1 MKVAILGGGG
11 REHALYW
18 KIKQSPLVKK
28 VVVLGGNAL
37 MKNSI
42 AIDGNNL
49 EAIKNYCD
57 TQAVDYLIVGSETL
71 LAAGIVAYMAATK
84 TFVFGVNARA
94 ARLESSKLFAKQF
107 MTKYGVST
115 ADFEPFENA
124 PNNAPNNADNNVE
137 NDAQSNQEK
146 AQKSI
151 EAKQGNLVIKYD
163 GLAGGKGVWVCDS
176 IAESNKALDEM
187 EARYGKKCPFLI
199 EDKIVGQEVSLMGF
213 CDGKTIRLLQPSVD
227 YKPLLEDDKG
237 ANTGGM
243 GAVCPAP
250 FWNEALQ
257 KSFDETIAQPTLK
270 GMAAEQIDYQGFIY
284 FGAIIANNQVF
295 LLEYNVRLGDPETQV
310 LLVNLKSDLMAG
322 IVACATGKLNEVQ
335 LDFESSY
342 AVAVAQVSS
351 GYPATYPTGL
361 LIEGIPE
368 AIQKSLVFGA
378 GIKRVHQECQTNGG
392 RVLYTVGQDELLERA
407 IQKAYA
413 AAQEIKFEGQFYRKD
428 IGSF

>member
-37 MKNSI
+37 IENSV
-42 AIDGNNL
+42 AIDSNNL

-71 LAAGIVAYMAATK
+71 LAGGIVSYLSDIS
-84 TFVFGVNARA
+84 TFVFGVNTRA

-124 PNNAPNNADNNVE
+124 PNGAPNGAE
-137 NDAQSNQEK
+137 NSAQSNQEK

-151 EAKQGNLVIKYD
+151 EKKQGNIVVKYD

-176 IAESNKALDEM
+176 IAESNNALEEM
-187 EARYGKKCPFLI
+187 EARYGKNCPFLI

-250 FWNEALQ
+250 FWNEELQ
-257 KSFDETIAQPTLK
+257 QSFDENIARPTLR

-284 FGAIIANNQVF
+284 FGAIIAHNQVF

-310 LLVNLKSDLMAG
+310 LLVNLKSDLMAA

-342 AVAVAQVSS
+342 VVAVAQVSG
-351 GYPATYPTGL
+351 GYPATYSTGL
-361 LIEGIPE
+361 LIEGIAE

-378 GIKRVHQECQTNGG
+378 GIKKVHQEYQTNGG

-407 IQKAYA
+407 IQKAYV

-428 IGSF
+428 IGNF